1 MAPAPVILIL
11 QTGDVP
17 AGIMS
22 GWSVGN
28 FDRMFLN
35 AADYGG
41 CEVEVIHAHKEA
53 LPNDAVPYAGV
64 IVTGSP
70 AMVSDREGWS
80 EAAAAWLARGI
91 DRGLAVLG
99 VCYGHQLVAH
109 ALGGRVGWH
118 PAGKEL
124 GTHMI
129 RLTDTAAGH
138 PLLDGLPQEFPAN
151 LSHSQSV
158 LVPPAGAKILAASGH
173 EPYQILAYGERVLT
187 LQFHPEFTG
196 PIMQAYVDYEAAR
209 PKNGRPERPANLGTP
224 VLDTPDARRVLQNFV
239 DIAGGKATGRG
250 EPLPS

>member
-1 MAPAPVILIL
+1 MAATPTILIL

-28 FDRMFLN
+28 FDRMFLD

-41 CEVEVIHAHKEA
+41 CNVKVVHAQQEA
-53 LPNDAVPYAGV
+53 LPNDAEPYAGV

-70 AMVSDREGWS
+70 AMVSDREDWS

-91 DRGLAVLG
+91 ARGLAVLG

-129 RLTDTAAGH
+129 HLAAAATDH
-138 PLLDGLPQEFPAN
+138 PLLAGLPQEFSAN

-158 LVPPAGAKILAASGH
+158 LEPPAGAKILAASGH
-173 EPYQILAYGERVLT
+173 EPYQILAYGKRVLT

-196 PIMQAYVDYEAAR
+196 PIMQAYVDYETAQ
-209 PKNGRPERPANLGTP
+209 PKNDNPERPVNLGTP

-239 DIAGGKATGRG
+239 NVVCDMTIGEGK
-250 EPLPS
+250 P

>member
-1 MAPAPVILIL
+1 MSAAPILLIL

-22 GWSVGN
+22 DWGVGN
-28 FDRMFLN
+28 FDRMFLD

-41 CEVEVIHAHKEA
+41 CTVEVVHAQKEA
-53 LPNDAVPYAGV
+53 LPKDAARYAGI

-70 AMVSDREGWS
+70 AMVSDREDWS

-91 DRGLAVLG
+91 ERGLAVLG

-129 RLTDTAAGH
+129 RLATEAAGH
-138 PLLDGLPQEFPAN
+138 PLLAGLPREFPGN

-158 LVPPAGAKILAASGH
+158 LEPPTGAKVLAATAH
-173 EPYQILAYGERVLT
+173 EPYQILAYGEQVLT

-196 PIMQAYVDYEAAR
+196 PIMQACVDYEAAR
-209 PKNGRPERPANLGTP
+209 QGNSTPERPVNLGTP
-224 VLDTPDARRVLQNFV
+224 VLDTPEARLLLQNFV
-239 DIAGGKATGRG
+239 DTLSGKAAGRG
-250 EPLPS
+250 EP